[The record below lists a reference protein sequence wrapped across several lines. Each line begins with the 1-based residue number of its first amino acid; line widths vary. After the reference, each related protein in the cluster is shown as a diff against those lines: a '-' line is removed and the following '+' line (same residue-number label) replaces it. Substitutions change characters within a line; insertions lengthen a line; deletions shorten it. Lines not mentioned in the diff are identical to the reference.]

1 MADAT
6 ASEQRAARLALA
18 FAFDL
23 DPRVEQDERYNVN
36 FGVNYLRKSYMA
48 ASFYEARGYYS
59 E

>member
-1 MADAT
+1 MANAT
-6 ASEQRAARLALA
+6 ASEQRAAARLA

-48 ASFYEARGYYS
+48 ASFYEARDYYS
-59 E
+59 D